1 MRFRFR
7 AIPPEAPA
15 GLRAG
20 RDADTFDADRRRAL
34 RALGVGALAAGGLA
48 VMPRRAWA
56 QAPAGARTLT
66 FHNTHTLETLRVEYC
81 RDGAY
86 CSDALARI
94 DHVLRDH
101 RTGDVHPMD
110 PGLLDLLHDVASRCD
125 RDAEFEVISGYRS
138 PATNAKLHE
147 RSSGVASRSLHM
159 AGKAIDVRLVGFD
172 LTSLRDRALDLS
184 RGGVGYYRA
193 SQFVHLDTGRV
204 RTWTG

>member
-1 MRFRFR
+1 L
-7 AIPPEAPA
+7 A
-15 GLRAG
+15 GPWAARDDAG
-20 RDADTFDADRRRAL
+20 AFDADRRRAL
-34 RALGVGALAAGGLA
+34 RALGLGALAAGGLVA
-48 VMPRRAWA
+48 LPRRVLA
-56 QAPAGARTLT
+56 QAPPESRQLVL
-66 FHNTHTLETLRVEYC
+66 HNTHTLETLRVEYC

-110 PGLLDLLHDVASRCD
+110 PDLLDLLHDVASHCG

-147 RSSGVASRSLHM
+147 RSNGVASRSLHM
-159 AGKAIDVRLVGFD
+159 DGKAIDVRLVGCD
-172 LTSLRDRALDLS
+172 LESLRDRALNLS